1 MVPFH
6 CFPANVLC
14 SPPTMMS
21 SSYADKI
28 AAAEK
33 DSIMHVFSL
42 TCDWLCSGN
51 WWSSSYAC
59 TRPRQWTHHGQ
70 RQVCAEKAW
79 SYMGDPHKQPRK
91 CAAHTQCCLGEF
103 VIFFRLGRGAPLPSF
118 ALPSWVNSKRKFL
131 AGHVTRSH
139 ILLSTTSAAAQ
150 CTTVLASCGCCYY
163 QVLASHKIVTAT
175 VLHCGYSCFHPVRI
189 NHNH

>member
-59 TRPRQWTHHGQ
+59 TRPRQWTPRTAASVCGEGMELHGRPTQ
-70 RQVCAEKAW
+70 AAKEMC
-79 SYMGDPHKQPRK
+79 SPHPVLSRWICHFFSPRK
-91 CAAHTQCCLGEF
+91 RRSLALVCTAFLSELQKKIFGRSCDTVTYLTVYHQC
-103 VIFFRLGRGAPLPSF
+103 S
-118 ALPSWVNSKRKFL
+118 
-131 AGHVTRSH
+131 
-139 ILLSTTSAAAQ
+139 SA
-150 CTTVLASCGCCYY
+150 VHDSAS
-163 QVLASHKIVTAT
+163 
-175 VLHCGYSCFHPVRI
+175 
-189 NHNH
+189 

>member
-28 AAAEK
+28 TAAEK

-103 VIFFRLGRGAPLPSF
+103 VIFFRLGRGAPF
-118 ALPSWVNSKRKFL
+118 ALVCTAFL
-131 AGHVTRSH
+131 SELQKKIFGRSCDTVTYLTVYHQCS
-139 ILLSTTSAAAQ
+139 SA
-150 CTTVLASCGCCYY
+150 VHDSAS
-163 QVLASHKIVTAT
+163 
-175 VLHCGYSCFHPVRI
+175 
-189 NHNH
+189 